1 MAELNVKIVAADRQ
15 IWQGPATMVVVKTVE
30 GEIGI
35 MPGHEPVLALLVD
48 GIVRVH
54 LPDGERQIAAVH
66 QGFFSVDSDNVAI
79 LAETAELAS
88 EIDVQRAEAALERAK
103 AAGEPDEAAVQ
114 RAEVRLRAAAHP
126 VPHA

>member
-1 MAELNVKIVAADRQ
+1 MAELNVQIVAADRQ

-54 LPDGERQIAAVH
+54 LPGGERQIAAVH

-88 EIDVQRAEAALERAK
+88 EIDVKRAEAALERAK

-126 VPHA
+126 VPHT

>member
-54 LPDGERQIAAVH
+54 LPGGERQIAAVH

-79 LAETAELAS
+79 LAETAELSS
-88 EIDVQRAEAALERAK
+88 EIDVKRAEAALERAK

-126 VPHA
+126 VPHT

>member
-15 IWQGPATMVVVKTVE
+15 IWQGPALMVVVKTVE

-48 GIVRVH
+48 GVVRVH
-54 LPDGERQIAAVH
+54 LPGGERQIAAVH

-88 EIDVQRAEAALERAK
+88 EIDVKRAEAALERAK

-126 VPHA
+126 VPHS